1 MFSNKLAY
9 KLNVVRN
16 VSWLLGLLLV
26 AISCPTNSIAQDDHC
41 QYATSM
47 QFQCSN
53 YETHC
58 SEMIILKVCSGTG
71 SAQCCTT
78 NGYFTPCCG
87 IPYQNAQNAA
97 PCGSS
102 ECSGGGLIA
111 DPISGR
117 ISKVCFGSIG
127 TNAHAKEPTKANSAP
142 SPGDNTKSRR

>member
-1 MFSNKLAY
+1 MFGDKYAC

-16 VSWLLGLLLV
+16 TSWLLGLLLV
-26 AISCPTNSIAQDDHC
+26 SICCPTNSLAQVDHC
-41 QYATSM
+41 QYANSM

-87 IPYQNAQNAA
+87 ISYQNAQNVY

-102 ECSGGGLIA
+102 ECSGGLVA
-111 DPISGR
+111 DPISER

-127 TNAHAKEPTKANSAP
+127 TNAQAKEPAKVNSAP
-142 SPGDNTKSRR
+142 SPGNNAKSRR